1 MLNFLKRWVKLSELS
16 QNGIKTKKEYLKN
29 LKIVVLCIEGC

>member
-1 MLNFLKRWVKLSELS
+1 MQIYLKKVAKLSKLS
-16 QNGIKTKKEYLKN
+16 QKGIKTKKEYLKN